1 MEPFAEA
8 LVSALSIYAAI
19 GAGFALLFLTVGIQ
33 RVDPNAKTSGL
44 AFRLIIL
51 PGVVA
56 LWPLLLTRWA
66 RGIAEPPAERNAHR
80 DQAPNGGSS

>member
-8 LVSALSIYAAI
+8 VVSALSIYAAI
-19 GAGFALLFLTVGIQ
+19 GAGFALIFLTMGIH
-33 RVDPNAKTSGL
+33 RIDPNARKSNL

-66 RGIAEPPAERNAHR
+66 RAAEPPVEQNAHR
-80 DQAPNGGSS
+80 DQASDGGSL